1 MILKRL
7 LPILLIFLLNN
18 LWAEEKPSK
27 DCFRVQDISGWH
39 ALDDK
44 RLIVWSPTH
53 SKPFLVTLMNRC
65 PNLIFEQSLV
75 FKSTLS
81 RTCSN
86 SRDKIYTE
94 DMPCYIKSIER
105 IDKQKAEVLVSAK
118 KAIVIDVRS
127 LAEWQEGHLS
137 NAKHIEWTNL
147 KSKIGEV
154 SSYKK
159 QTILLYCQS
168 GKRSEKALEIL
179 KNLGYIKV
187 INLGGLSDAQEL
199 LGVEVVKS

>member
-1 MILKRL
+1 
-7 LPILLIFLLNN
+7 
-18 LWAEEKPSK
+18 
-27 DCFRVQDISGWH
+27 
-39 ALDDK
+39 
-44 RLIVWSPTH
+44 
-53 SKPFLVTLMNRC
+53 MNRC

-75 FKSTLS
+75 FKSTFS

-86 SRDKIYTE
+86 SRDTIYAE
-94 DMPCYIKSIER
+94 DMPCHIKSIER
-105 IDKQKAEVLVSAK
+105 IDKQKADVLVSAK
-118 KAIVIDVRS
+118 KAIIIDVRS
-127 LAEWQEGHLS
+127 LKEWQEGHLS

-147 KSKIGEV
+147 ESKIGEV
-154 SSYKK
+154 SNYKK

>member
-1 MILKRL
+1 MIQKRL

-75 FKSTLS
+75 FKSTFS
-81 RTCSN
+81 RICSN
-86 SRDKIYTE
+86 SRDTIYTE
-94 DMPCYIKSIER
+94 DMPCHIKSIER
-105 IDKQKAEVLVSAK
+105 IDKQKADVLVSAK
-118 KAIVIDVRS
+118 KAIIIDVRS
-127 LAEWQEGHLS
+127 LEEWQKGHLS

-147 KSKIGEV
+147 ESKIGEV
-154 SSYKK
+154 SNYKK

>member
-1 MILKRL
+1 MTVKKL

-18 LWAEEKPSK
+18 LWAEENSSK

-65 PNLIFEQSLV
+65 PNLIFEHSLV

-86 SRDKIYTE
+86 TKDTIYAE
-94 DMPCYIKSIER
+94 NMPCHIKSIKR
-105 IDKQKAEVLVSAK
+105 IKKEKAEILVSVK
-118 KAIVIDVRS
+118 KALILDVRS
-127 LAEWQEGHLS
+127 LEEWKEGHLS
-137 NAKHIEWTNL
+137 IAKHLELVNLERDIEEIN
-147 KSKIGEV
+147 
-154 SSYKK
+154 SYKK
-159 QTILLYCQS
+159 QTIMLYCQT
-168 GKRSEKALEIL
+168 GNRSEKALNIL
-179 KNLGYIKV
+179 KNLGYTKV
-187 INLGGLSDAQEL
+187 INLGGLEEAQEL
-199 LGVEVVKS
+199 LEVEVVKS

>member
-1 MILKRL
+1 
-7 LPILLIFLLNN
+7 
-18 LWAEEKPSK
+18 
-27 DCFRVQDISGWH
+27 
-39 ALDDK
+39 
-44 RLIVWSPTH
+44 
-53 SKPFLVTLMNRC
+53 MNRC

-75 FKSTLS
+75 FKSTFS

-86 SRDKIYTE
+86 SRDTIYAE
-94 DMPCYIKSIER
+94 DMPCHIKSIER
-105 IDKQKAEVLVSAK
+105 IDKQKADVLVSAK
-118 KAIVIDVRS
+118 KAIIIDVRS
-127 LAEWQEGHLS
+127 LEEWQEGHLS

-147 KSKIGEV
+147 ESKIGEV
-154 SSYKK
+154 SNYKK

-187 INLGGLSDAQEL
+187 INLGGLLDAQEL

>member
-1 MILKRL
+1 MIVKRL

-18 LWAEEKPSK
+18 LWAEENPSK

-75 FKSTLS
+75 FKSTFS

-86 SRDKIYTE
+86 SRDTIYAE
-94 DMPCYIKSIER
+94 NLPCHIKSIQR
-105 IDKQKAEVLVSAK
+105 IDKQKADILVSAK

-127 LAEWQEGHLS
+127 LEEWQEGHLA
-137 NAKHIEWTNL
+137 NAKHIEWINL
-147 KSKIGEV
+147 ESKIGEV

-159 QTILLYCQS
+159 QTIFLYCQS
-168 GKRSEKALEIL
+168 GNRSEKALEIL

-187 INLGGLSDAQEL
+187 INLGGLLDAQEL

>member
-1 MILKRL
+1 M
-7 LPILLIFLLNN
+7 LPILLIFLINN
-18 LWAEEKPSK
+18 LWADENRSK

-81 RTCSN
+81 RTCSH
-86 SRDKIYTE
+86 SRDKIYAE
-94 DMPCYIKSIER
+94 DIPCHIKSIER
-105 IDKQKAEVLVSAK
+105 IDKQKADVLISAK

-147 KSKIGEV
+147 ESKIGEV

-168 GKRSEKALEIL
+168 GNRSEKALEIL
-179 KNLGYIKV
+179 KNLGYLKV

>member
-53 SKPFLVTLMNRC
+53 SKPFLVTLINRC

-86 SRDKIYTE
+86 SRDKIYAE

-105 IDKQKAEVLVSAK
+105 IDKQKADVLVSAK
-118 KAIVIDVRS
+118 KAIVIYVRS

-137 NAKHIEWTNL
+137 NAKHI
-147 KSKIGEV
+147 
-154 SSYKK
+154 
-159 QTILLYCQS
+159 
-168 GKRSEKALEIL
+168 
-179 KNLGYIKV
+179 
-187 INLGGLSDAQEL
+187 
-199 LGVEVVKS
+199 

>member
-75 FKSTLS
+75 FKSTFS
-81 RTCSN
+81 
-86 SRDKIYTE
+86 
-94 DMPCYIKSIER
+94 
-105 IDKQKAEVLVSAK
+105 
-118 KAIVIDVRS
+118 
-127 LAEWQEGHLS
+127 
-137 NAKHIEWTNL
+137 
-147 KSKIGEV
+147 
-154 SSYKK
+154 
-159 QTILLYCQS
+159 
-168 GKRSEKALEIL
+168 
-179 KNLGYIKV
+179 
-187 INLGGLSDAQEL
+187 
-199 LGVEVVKS
+199 

>member
-86 SRDKIYTE
+86 SRDKIYAE

-105 IDKQKAEVLVSAK
+105 IDKQKADVLVSAK

-147 KSKIGEV
+147 ESEIGEV

-159 QTILLYCQS
+159 QTTLLYCQS